1 MEKRRIPIQHI
12 NKEPVQIPVK
22 KADTLITERDWE
34 QIYIMLRSSYK
45 REE

>member
-22 KADTLITERDWE
+22 KADALVTERDWE
-34 QIYIMLRSSYK
+34 QIYMMLRSSGK
-45 REE
+45 QEE